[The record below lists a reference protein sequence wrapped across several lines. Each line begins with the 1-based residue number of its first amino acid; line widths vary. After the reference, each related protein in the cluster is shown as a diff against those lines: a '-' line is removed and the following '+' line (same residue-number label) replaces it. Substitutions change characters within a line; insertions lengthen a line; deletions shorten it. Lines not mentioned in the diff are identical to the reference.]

1 MKKKKII
8 WGVVLLL
15 AGFLGAY
22 GAYRF
27 YPETKIEPGKI
38 QNSGR
43 KNVSPAMTTRTSV
56 KTITE
61 WYEAVGT
68 VRPTTETR
76 IESQV
81 TAQVKTVRVKSG
93 DKVAKNQVL
102 VLLDDRQF
110 LSRLDQAKQGLER
123 VVATKKQARQ
133 SVIAAEAAFVQ
144 AGSAYKR
151 TKTYFESQ
159 AATTQD
165 LENSQAIFLQA
176 KAALSRTKEALAGS
190 DASIRQAKEVIRES
204 EIARGYTKIR
214 APETGKVLKRLI
226 EPGDLA
232 LPGKP
237 LIILQTKA
245 ALRLEAYVREGM
257 IQKVKPGEKLRVYI
271 QTLDKTT
278 DAIVEEI
285 VPYAD
290 PQTRTFLVKV
300 ALPDIPGLYPGMYGK
315 LLIPIQEHQVVLI
328 PLKAVRKV
336 GQLELVRVKANGV
349 WETRFVKTGQKIDD
363 TVEILSGLEANEI
376 IGMEE

>member
-1 MKKKKII
+1 MKKKKIV
-8 WGVVLLL
+8 WGVVFLL
-15 AGFLGAY
+15 AGLLGAY

-27 YPETKIEPGKI
+27 YSETKIEPGKI
-38 QNSGR
+38 EDRDR
-43 KNVSPAMTTRTSV
+43 KNETPAMTTRASV

-61 WYEAVGT
+61 WYEAIGT
-68 VRPTTETR
+68 IRPTTETR

-110 LSRLDQAKQGLER
+110 LSRIDQAKQGLER
-123 VVATKKQARQ
+123 VIATKKQARQ
-133 SVIAAEAAFVQ
+133 SVIAAEAAFGQ
-144 AGSAYKR
+144 AESAYRR

-165 LENSQAIFLQA
+165 LENAQAIFLQA
-176 KAALSRTKEALAGS
+176 KAALSRAKEALTGS
-190 DASIRQAKEVIRES
+190 DASIRQAEEVIRES
-204 EIARGYTKIR
+204 EIARGYTRIK
-214 APETGKVLKRLI
+214 APETGEVLKRLI

-237 LIILQTKA
+237 LIMLQTKA
-245 ALRLEAYVREGM
+245 SLRIEAYVREGM
-257 IQKVKPGEKLRVYI
+257 IQKVKPGETLRVYI
-271 QTLDKTT
+271 QTLDKMT

-290 PQTRTFLVKV
+290 PKTRTFLVKV

-315 LLIPIQEHQVVLI
+315 LLIPVQEHQVVVI
-328 PLKAVRKV
+328 PLNAVRKV
-336 GQLELVRVKANGV
+336 GQLELVRVKENGA
-349 WETRFVKTGQKIDD
+349 WKTRFVKTGQKIDD
-363 TVEILSGLEANEI
+363 AVEILSGLEANEM
-376 IGMEE
+376 IGLEE

>member
-1 MKKKKII
+1 MKKKRIV

-43 KNVSPAMTTRTSV
+43 KNVPPAMTTRTSV

-81 TAQVKTVRVKSG
+81 TAQVKAVRVKSG
-93 DKVAKNQVL
+93 DKVVKNQIL

-110 LSRLDQAKQGLER
+110 LSRMDQAKQGLER
-123 VVATKKQARQ
+123 VIAVKKQARQ

-144 AGSAYKR
+144 AESAYKR

-176 KAALSRTKEALAGS
+176 KAALSREKEALAGS

-204 EIARGYTKIR
+204 EIARGYTKIK

-232 LPGKP
+232 LPGKL

-257 IQKVKPGEKLRVYI
+257 IQKVKPGKKLRVYI

-315 LLIPIQEHQVVLI
+315 LLIPIQEYQVVLI